1 MMINPIS
8 HPKIVTVAS
17 VLMGALTIA
26 MFVMRPGKGELP
38 GYQSGLEHREAS
50 VSGAP
55 DSGPSRAQVS
65 GRVIADSQSD
75 AVVAQV
81 LDAVRTSLQRNDLA
95 SAKVLLGAEQ
105 ALYKDDKRV
114 LDLQRELQAREAM
127 ADHARSVERAVN
139 APDTSESPLSASRSA
154 ARGHRT
160 HEASLP
166 VHKRTTGASSYAVN
180 PRAPEMAGTANQV
193 VSAEAARPVAASAE
207 TASTSQGAA
216 TAAAGT
222 PMVSQTVPLILP
234 AVQPA
239 QAAQPAQAEQT
250 AQAAQTFQPEPT
262 PAPTPTQSSQGA
274 KTRAQVRMELERAR
288 ANGAL
293 PRFGN
298 PDPAGPG
305 GAPSL
310 TVNPMPVAW

>member
-17 VLMGALTIA
+17 VLMGALTIT

-105 ALYKDDKRV
+105 ALHKDDKRV
-114 LDLQRELQAREAM
+114 LDLQRELQAREVM
-127 ADHARSVERAVN
+127 PDHARSVERAAN

-166 VHKRTTGASSYAVN
+166 VHKRTTGASGYAVD
-180 PRAPEMAGTANQV
+180 PRAPEMAATANQV
-193 VSAEAARPVAASAE
+193 VNAEAARPVAASAE

-216 TAAAGT
+216 TAVAGT
-222 PMVSQTVPLILP
+222 PMVSQTVS

-239 QAAQPAQAEQT
+239 QAVQPEQAEQT
-250 AQAAQTFQPEPT
+250 AQTLQPEPAPT
-262 PAPTPTQSSQGA
+262 PTPTQSSQGA